1 VARGII
7 GALLW
12 VIEVILVVMVALW
25 VIKVYSLSKVSYRV
39 TLLVS

>member
-25 VIKVYSLSKVSYRV
+25 VIKC
-39 TLLVS
+39 TLLVK